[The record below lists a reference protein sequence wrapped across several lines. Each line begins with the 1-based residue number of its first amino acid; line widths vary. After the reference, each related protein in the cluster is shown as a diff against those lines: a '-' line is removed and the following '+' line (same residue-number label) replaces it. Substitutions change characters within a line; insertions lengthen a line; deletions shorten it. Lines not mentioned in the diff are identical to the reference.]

1 MPRPSARQ
9 VALRK
14 LKIFL
19 QVREEAATLRY
30 LYDEEDFSED
40 ELDILYAAAYERVL
54 GSRYVDRPPSY
65 RRRSDCWTQLL
76 YDTTK
81 LNSTEFLE
89 YFRLEREAFFRL
101 VDLVRDHPAM
111 VSSGNCPFRGGVELH
126 MLVLLKCLGAFGNDN
141 TWSKQAQ

>member
-9 VALRK
+9 
-14 LKIFL
+14 
-19 QVREEAATLRY
+19 
-30 LYDEEDFSED
+30 
-40 ELDILYAAAYERVL
+40 DILYAAAYERVL